1 MKFRI
6 NEVFQKD
13 SIKSQWHLKWFE
25 DETNDGKEA
34 LRRYRNFRATCS
46 PSFLIAKF
54 KINSEGTE
62 EGKFDFFSKAFECV
76 LICQERM
83 QNFEENQNQFE
94 QMEASIGQ
102 FLGWILFY
110 SLNLF

>member
-6 NEVFQKD
+6 NEVFKKD

-25 DETNDGKEA
+25 DESNDGKEV
-34 LRRYRNFRATCS
+34 LRQYRNFRATCS

-54 KINSEGTE
+54 KTDNDADEM
-62 EGKFDFFSKAFECV
+62 KFDFFSKAFECIF
-76 LICQERM
+76 ICQKHRK
-83 QNFEENQNQFE
+83 NFEEYQNQFE

-102 FLGWILFY
+102 FLG
-110 SLNLF
+110 